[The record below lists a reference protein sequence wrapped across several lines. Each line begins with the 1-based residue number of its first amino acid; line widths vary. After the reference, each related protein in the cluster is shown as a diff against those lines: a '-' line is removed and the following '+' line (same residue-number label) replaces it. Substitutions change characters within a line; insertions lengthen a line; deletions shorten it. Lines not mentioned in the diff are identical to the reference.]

1 MWRLLLSGALGLVL
15 CALPFPLTS
24 HSATSLTALRCADL
38 QSRDKWWTKLYLKKG
53 ETNQQAF
60 ESWKSLYNTALTM
73 SWATFIVCAIRCSDV
88 LEDLLSGQ
96 ASIAGIFARIAVGL
110 MLVALNLWSSVSTS
124 EVLGDFGWF
133 YGDFF
138 ISEVP
143 RDLYYTGIYRYFNN
157 PDCVTGFAGYYGLA
171 LISGSW
177 LVFALALFS
186 QSCNYLFVLWVET
199 YALPHTHTALATLT
213 PRLQSAHGVSLR

>member
-1 MWRLLLSGALGLVL
+1 MSELV
-15 CALPFPLTS
+15 
-24 HSATSLTALRCADL
+24 L
-38 QSRDKWWTKLYLKKG
+38 QSRDRWFTKLFLKKG

-60 ESWKSLYNTALTM
+60 ESWKGLYNTTLTLT
-73 SWATFIVCAIRCSDV
+73 WGAFIVCAVRCSDV
-88 LEDLLSGQ
+88 LEDIFSGE

-110 MLVALNLWSSVSTS
+110 MLVALNLWSSVSTE

-186 QSCNYLFVLWVET
+186 QTCNYLFVLWVET
-199 YALPHTHTALATLT
+199 YVLLL
-213 PRLQSAHGVSLR
+213 VVK